1 MDIVTL
7 KSVKKY
13 FSTGNQQIQAV
24 DGVDL
29 TIEKGRFT
37 AIVGAS
43 GSGKTTLLNLIGGL
57 CRPTEGTV
65 IVDGIDL
72 SALDEDQL
80 TVFRRRKVGFV
91 FQEYNLIPDLTV
103 RENILFPLAL
113 DNSRPDMIFFERI
126 TGLLGLEKYLDSFPH
141 MLSGGAQQCTAIAR
155 ALINNPAVL
164 LLDEPLGALDLQ
176 LRRQMQT
183 ELKRLQKQLGITFLY
198 ITHDQEEAVNMSDRI
213 VVMREGA
220 IEQAGTPSEIYDR
233 PKTSF
238 VAGFVGTA
246 NLIDG
251 VIEKASAGTA
261 LVRIG
266 QTKAEIAGSP
276 LFAEGDKVRFL
287 VRSENLLLFTEP
299 RAGCL
304 PALVAEYGYA
314 GGMLRIVLET
324 GNGARLIASRQGVGA
339 EFAVGQTVWAGWP
352 PKSAV
357 PVDLPEIGEEKA
369 L

>member
-103 RENILFPLAL
+103 RENILFPLVL
-113 DNSRPDMIFFERI
+113 DNSRPDMIFFERN

-155 ALINNPAVL
+155 ALITKPAIVL
-164 LLDEPLGALDLQ
+164 ADEPTGSFDVKTSQNVAGLLKLTAETF
-176 LRRQMQT
+176 RQSLIM
-183 ELKRLQKQLGITFLY
+183 
-198 ITHDQEEAVNMSDRI
+198 ITHDLELAQLADRMI
-213 VVMREGA
+213 RLEDGRVVF
-220 IEQAGTPSEIYDR
+220 AG
-233 PKTSF
+233 K
-238 VAGFVGTA
+238 
-246 NLIDG
+246 
-251 VIEKASAGTA
+251 
-261 LVRIG
+261 
-266 QTKAEIAGSP
+266 
-276 LFAEGDKVRFL
+276 
-287 VRSENLLLFTEP
+287 
-299 RAGCL
+299 
-304 PALVAEYGYA
+304 
-314 GGMLRIVLET
+314 
-324 GNGARLIASRQGVGA
+324 
-339 EFAVGQTVWAGWP
+339 
-352 PKSAV
+352 
-357 PVDLPEIGEEKA
+357 
-369 L
+369 